1 MSICEITTQMIAQS
15 GGNLADINHFLKVY
29 AFAKTI
35 GEAEQLDADTQ
46 AVLEAAAILHD
57 IACPLCREKY
67 GSTQGKYQ
75 EAEGQILAAAF
86 LKELGYP
93 KNFVSRVAF
102 LGGRHHTF
110 TNVSGS
116 DYQILLEADYLVNA
130 GEHGY
135 SRENIAN
142 TLQKVFGQKQAAACC
157 APCIYSPSNLGKKIK
172 GGRRGRTKGFPPRRK
187 TRAMPAR

>member
-102 LGGRHHTF
+102 LVGRHHTF

-142 TLQKVFGQKQAAACC
+142 TLQKVFRTETGSSLLRAMYLFPEQSGQK
-157 APCIYSPSNLGKKIK
+157 
-172 GGRRGRTKGFPPRRK
+172 
-187 TRAMPAR
+187 